1 MRTILKSIVLI
12 LFLGHT
18 VLGQVKSNLELI
30 DIFNMEYVSDPQI
43 SPDGNKIIYV
53 RNFKDVMTDKN
64 LSNLWIVNFDG
75 TKNRPLTTGNQN
87 DFYPRWSH
95 DGKKIIFKS
104 NMSY

>member
-1 MRTILKSIVLI
+1 MMKHLFNAVLLLFAIVP
-12 LFLGHT
+12 FSYS
-18 VLGQVKSNLELI
+18 QVKSNLELI

-43 SPDGNKIIYV
+43 SPDGSRIIYV

-75 TKNRPLTTGNQN
+75 SNNRPLTIGNHN

-95 DGKKIIFKS
+95 EGGGNNF
-104 NMSY
+104 